1 MDKEVS
7 IELDGTKVKVRRG
20 ITVKKALEIS
30 GYRISTYP
38 QEGSLFAPCSRGGC
52 WSCAVMING
61 EVRPACITR
70 VEDGLAVDTG
80 LSEDYIP
87 RRIVHGFSGH
97 TVGGVGTPWW
107 LKGGH
112 TYIEAACFAAGCN
125 LLCPQCQNWETTY
138 KGEGKALSPREAA
151 EIMTTTREGL
161 GVDRMAISGGECTLN
176 RKWLVEYVREL
187 KRLNSDP
194 NARVHVDTNASILT
208 RDYVED
214 LVEAGMTDIGIDLKG
229 YYPETFMRITGIEDR
244 GLAER
249 YLNTAWDVATNMV
262 ERYKG
267 RVFNG
272 VGIPYNKELISPQEI
287 GLIGERLHMI
297 DPEIQVCVL
306 DYRPEF
312 KRLDL
317 VKPSYDEMVEVHRI
331 LTRGGLK
338 TVICQTDYG
347 HIGPKL

>member
-7 IELDGTKVKVRRG
+7 IELDGTKVKVRGG
-20 ITVKKALEIS
+20 IRVKKALKVS
-30 GYRISTYP
+30 GFCFSKYP
-38 QEGSLFAPCSRGGC
+38 QEGSFFAPCSSGGC
-52 WSCAVMING
+52 WSCAVEING
-61 EVRPACITR
+61 EVRPSCITPI
-70 VEDGLAVDTG
+70 ENGLTIKTE

-107 LKGGH
+107 LKDGH
-112 TYIEAACFAAGCN
+112 RYIEVACFAAGCN
-125 LLCPQCQNWETTY
+125 LLCPQCQNWETAH

-151 EIMTTTREGL
+151 EIMTTTRECCD
-161 GVDRMAISGGECTLN
+161 VDRMAISGGECTLN

-187 KRLNSDP
+187 KKLNSDR

-208 RDYVED
+208 KDYIED

-249 YLNTAWDVATNMV
+249 YLNTAWDAATYMI
-262 ERYKG
+262 ERYKEV
-267 RVFNG
+267 VFIG

-297 DPEIQVCVL
+297 DPEVQVCVL

-331 LTRGGLK
+331 LTRRGLK
-338 TVICQTDYG
+338 TVTCQTEFG
-347 HIGPKL
+347 HIGPEL